1 MDFSQKPTQPVNSS
15 LILETLKLSLQTST
29 LKKQTIKQLVRSADP
44 THHRQA
50 LVEVSRVLGNH
61 SATEMNIEKLY

>member
-29 LKKQTIKQLVRSADP
+29 LKTQTIKQLVRSADP

-50 LVEVSRVLGNH
+50 LAEVSRVLGNQ